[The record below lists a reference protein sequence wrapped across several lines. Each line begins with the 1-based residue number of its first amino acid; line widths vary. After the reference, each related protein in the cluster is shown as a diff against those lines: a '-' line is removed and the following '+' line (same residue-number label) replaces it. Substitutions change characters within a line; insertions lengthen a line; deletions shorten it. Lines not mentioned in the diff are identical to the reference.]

1 MTANLSEDVFRE
13 ISYGLYIVTSMD
25 GDKGNGQIVNTVLQ
39 VTSEPPKFAVIVNR
53 KNLTHDYILRSGVF
67 GVSVLSEETPMTF
80 IGLFG
85 FKSGRDVDKLAN
97 ANHIRGVTGCPLVTE
112 HALGVLE
119 CNVANYLGV
128 GTHTIFV
135 GEVVNSQ
142 TVGIGKPLTYEYYHS
157 HLKGKTAKNAP
168 TYIADKK
175 K

>member
-1 MTANLSEDVFRE
+1 MDGNLSQDVFRE
-13 ISYGLYIVTSMD
+13 ISYGLYVLTSKD

-53 KNLTHDYILRSGVF
+53 LNLTHDYILRSGVF
-67 GVSVLSEETPMTF
+67 GVSVLSEDTPMTF

-85 FKSGRDVDKLAN
+85 FKSGRDVDKLAKTTY
-97 ANHIRGVTGCPLVTE
+97 IKGITGCPLVTQ

-119 CNVANYLGV
+119 CNMVSYLGV

-135 GEVVNSQ
+135 GEVVHSQ
-142 TVGIGKPLTYEYYHS
+142 TLGSGRPLTYEYYHS

-168 TYIADKK
+168 TYIAEKK
-175 K
+175 S

>member
-1 MTANLSEDVFRE
+1 MTETVSQDVFRE
-13 ISYGLYIVTSMD
+13 ISYGLYVVTSKD

-39 VTSEPPKFAVIVNR
+39 VTAEPPKFAVIVNR

-85 FKSGRDVDKLAN
+85 FKSGRDVDKLEK
-97 ANHIRGVTGCPLVTE
+97 ANHIIGVTGCPLVTE
-112 HALGVLE
+112 YALGVLE
-119 CNVANYLGV
+119 CNVVNYLGV

-135 GEVVNSQ
+135 GEVVHSQ
-142 TVGIGKPLTYEYYHS
+142 TLGAGKPLTYEYYHS

-168 TYIADKK
+168 TYIAEKK